1 MDELRDWDELLR
13 RLEKTKDKRTL
24 IELVQKAGE
33 KILTHYEIRLGNL
46 TIEPLRVEAYLYK
59 AGCFEDKFV
68 HKGKGKEKEV
78 YGPRQRNRF
87 GELYIHNDYG
97 GVDIVLSRSE
107 TYAFSFLLK
116 DSRILRN
123 DEIIYP
129 FVKQIQLAQIL
140 KEQGIPIDYHE
151 KVLCRKAKPNETIVF
166 KTVRNG
172 LSKIVERPDF
182 RKAEQNEFNTLL
194 ISLFIELKEHTSRDF
209 TFETGFGGDRA
220 VVEYLKDYRAM
231 HPAVGIDELDRIR
244 KELYPN
250 GSKSEFKKEF
260 EK

>member
-1 MDELRDWDELLR
+1 MDELQDLGELLD
-13 RLEKTKDKRTL
+13 RLEAPADKRTI
-24 IELVQKAGE
+24 IEVVQKIGA

-68 HKGKGKEKEV
+68 HKGIGKENEV

-87 GELYIHNDYG
+87 GELYIHSGYD

-129 FVKQIQLAQIL
+129 FVKQIQLAKIL

-151 KVLCRKAKPNETIVF
+151 KVLYRKAKPNETIVF

-194 ISLFIELKEHTSRDF
+194 ISFFIELKEHTSRDF
-209 TFETGFGGDRA
+209 GFETGFGGDRA

-231 HPAVGIDELDRIR
+231 HPEVGIDELDRIR